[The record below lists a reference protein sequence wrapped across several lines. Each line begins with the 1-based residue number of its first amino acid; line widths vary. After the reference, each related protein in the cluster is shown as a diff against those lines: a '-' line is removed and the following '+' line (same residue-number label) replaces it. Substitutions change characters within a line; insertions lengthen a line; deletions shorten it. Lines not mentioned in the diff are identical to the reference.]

1 MSDTAPLPIPAPR
14 APLAAPAEAPAPAD
28 ASAPGRRRLGARDLT
43 LMVAAAV
50 LLVAALVAA
59 AWAGVAFSGG
69 TPVGGGSIGGRAGD
83 SGAAGPVDGA
93 VLAGD
98 GDPSRDQDATGVAGG
113 VVPDGTSAFDVD
125 VPGLAGLD
133 PRLLD
138 ALQRAATDASS
149 DGVDVVVNSGWRS
162 AAHQEQLLR
171 DAVAQYGSAR
181 EAARWVATPA
191 TSAHV
196 SGDAVDIGS
205 WDATDW
211 FSRNGASY
219 DLCQVYENETWHY
232 ELRDGASRN
241 GCPPMYRDPTEDPRM
256 RA

>member
-1 MSDTAPLPIPAPR
+1 
-14 APLAAPAEAPAPAD
+14 
-28 ASAPGRRRLGARDLT
+28 
-43 LMVAAAV
+43 MVAAAV

-69 TPVGGGSIGGRAGD
+69 TPLGSGSADSGSFGGRAGE
-83 SGAAGPVDGA
+83 SGAGGPVDGA

-98 GDPSRDQDATGVAGG
+98 GDPSRDQDATGEAGG

-125 VPGLAGLD
+125 VPGVAGLD

-162 AAHQEQLLR
+162 ATYQQQLLD
-171 DAVAQYGSAR
+171 DALVQYGSAQ

-205 WDATDW
+205 WDAADW
-211 FSRNGASY
+211 FTRNGAAY
-219 DLCQVYENETWHY
+219 DLCQVYENETWHW
-232 ELRDGASRN
+232 ELRDGASRS

>member
-1 MSDTAPLPIPAPR
+1 
-14 APLAAPAEAPAPAD
+14 
-28 ASAPGRRRLGARDLT
+28 
-43 LMVAAAV
+43 MVAAAV
-50 LLVAALVAA
+50 LLLAALLAA

-69 TPVGGGSIGGRAGD
+69 APVGSGSADGGSFGGRAGD
-83 SGAAGPVDGA
+83 RGAGGPVDGA
-93 VLAGD
+93 VLAG
-98 GDPSRDQDATGVAGG
+98 GSDPSRDQDATGEAGG
-113 VVPDGTSAFDVD
+113 VVPDGTSAFEAD

-138 ALQRAATDASS
+138 ALQRAATDASA

-162 AAHQEQLLR
+162 EAYQDQLLR
-171 DAVAQYGSAR
+171 DAVAQYGSAQ

-219 DLCQVYENETWHY
+219 DLCQIYENETWHW

-241 GCPPMYRDPTEDPRM
+241 GCPPMYRDPTEDPRT

>member
-1 MSDTAPLPIPAPR
+1 
-14 APLAAPAEAPAPAD
+14 
-28 ASAPGRRRLGARDLT
+28 
-43 LMVAAAV
+43 MVAAAV

-69 TPVGGGSIGGRAGD
+69 APVGSGSADGGSFGGRAGD
-83 SGAAGPVDGA
+83 SGAGGPVDGA

-98 GDPSRDQDATGVAGG
+98 GDPSRDQDATGEAGG

-125 VPGLAGLD
+125 VPGVAGLD

-138 ALQRAATDASS
+138 ALQRAATAASS

-181 EAARWVATPA
+181 EAARWVSTPA

-211 FSRNGASY
+211 FSRNGAAY
-219 DLCQVYENETWHY
+219 DLCQIYENETWHY
-232 ELRDGASRN
+232 ELRDGASRT
-241 GCPPMYRDPTEDPRM
+241 GCPPMYRDPTEDPRT